1 MSCKHANEKF
11 VISKGIDNTFTFTI
25 KASGSTLPIEI
36 TSTDT
41 FQAVFSTR
49 ADGTVILEKALTVQ
63 DMLSGKVDLIIT
75 SSETDLFEAVRGPVE
90 DRYYLKP
97 SYTLTLD
104 CSTAANGSFIAKVP
118 EVYVD

>member
-1 MSCKHANEKF
+1 MSCKNANEKF

-25 KASGSTLPIEI
+25 KANGTTLAIEI
-36 TSTDT
+36 APTDT
-41 FQAVFSTR
+41 FQAIFSTR
-49 ADGTVILEKALTVQ
+49 ADGTVIFEKALTVN
-63 DMLSGKVDLIIT
+63 DALSGKVDLIIT

-104 CSTAANGSFIAKVP
+104 CTTAANGSFIAKVP

>member
-1 MSCKHANEKF
+1 MSCKNANEKF
-11 VISKGIDNTFTFTI
+11 VISKGMDNTFTFTI

-36 TSTDT
+36 TPTDT
-41 FQAVFSTR
+41 FQAIFSTR
-49 ADGTVILEKALTVQ
+49 EDGTVILEKPLTVN
-63 DMLSGKVDLIIT
+63 DALSGKVDLIIT
-75 SSETDLFEAVRGPVE
+75 SSDTDLFEAARGPEE

-104 CSTAANGSFIAKVP
+104 CTTTANGSFIAKVP